1 MLRGVAPGSS
11 ESLREGGLKEVLRY
25 APPCS
30 SESLLQREP
39 KVVQRNKPPCS
50 SESLLPG
57 EKEEVLID
65 APPFSSESLL
75 ERANYY
81 NGYIFKIK
89 SNLLTNNQVIKSI
102 NLALQAEVE
111 DQITLVSTNYHH

>member
-1 MLRGVAPGSS
+1 M
-11 ESLREGGLKEVLRY
+11 LRY

-57 EKEEVLID
+57 EEEEVLID

-75 ERANYY
+75 KKANYS
-81 NGYIFKIK
+81 NGYISKTK
-89 SNLLTNNQVIKSI
+89 PSLLTNNQVIKSI
-102 NLALQAEVE
+102 NLALQVEVE
-111 DQITLVSTNYHH
+111 DQTILVSTDYHLIEDID